1 MGRRG
6 QDLPTLD
13 LEALPAEFRA
23 VVQAGLAGAEV
34 TVRRGGRDLGTMI
47 FRPAVVDGVIVATPR
62 LPAPEVDVP
71 EGVLVVAVAM
81 RLSRPVRQRLSQAF
95 GSGFLVLDLHDAP
108 VSTDI
113 VLVNPVSPQLLSWL
127 RERFPASR
135 VVVTEIEDDVLGV
148 HYPGPVG
155 RLLDAGA
162 SAYLPPRPV
171 QDIVAGVRAHLTNA
185 SRAGLEG
192 PPAQNRQLPPRAGS
206 TGLAETR

>member
-1 MGRRG
+1 M
-6 QDLPTLD
+6 
-13 LEALPAEFRA
+13 
-23 VVQAGLAGAEV
+23 
-34 TVRRGGRDLGTMI
+34 
-47 FRPAVVDGVIVATPR
+47 
-62 LPAPEVDVP
+62 
-71 EGVLVVAVAM
+71 AVA
-81 RLSRPVRQRLSQAF
+81 F
-95 GSGFLVLDLHDAP
+95 GPGFLVLDLHDAP

-113 VLVNPVSPQLLSWL
+113 VVVNPVSPQLLSWL

-185 SRAGLEG
+185 SRAGLDG
-192 PPAQNRQLPPRAGS
+192 PPAQNRQLPPGAGS